1 MGGGGEGRRRGEG
14 VDARVLE
21 FINLNYNY
29 VGLVKCMGQNS
40 NINAEIV
47 PL

>member
-1 MGGGGEGRRRGEG
+1 MGGGGEGRRGG
-14 VDARVLE
+14 GDARVLE